1 MIEPTLRHVTCA
13 SPKGLHR
20 IGYAE
25 WGRRD
30 APVLLC
36 VHGLTRNGRD
46 FDALAEQLAD
56 RYRVICPDMLGRGT
70 SDRAID
76 SSQYLVPQ
84 YVADCITLIA
94 RLDVEELTWLGTS
107 MGGIIGMV
115 VASLPG
121 TPIRRLIL
129 NDIGPEVGETGLGR
143 IGGDIGDD
151 PTFGS
156 YEEGA
161 RTLRGRM
168 SEFGPHSDAQFE
180 YLSRHYVVQRDGRW
194 TFHYD
199 PAIADVFKLQQGQ
212 PTPTMWPLY
221 EAIQCPVRVIRGATS
236 DILSAATA
244 QEMTQRG
251 PRAKVENLAGVGHAP
266 TLIAQEQIDLVERFL
281 TD

>member
-1 MIEPTLRHVTCA
+1 MLRHVTCA

-46 FDALAEQLAD
+46 FDAVAERLAD

-70 SDRAID
+70 SDRAAD
-76 SSQYLVPQ
+76 PALYAVPQ

-107 MGGIIGMV
+107 MGGIIGMA
-115 VASLPG
+115 VAALPG
-121 TPIRRLIL
+121 NPVRRLIL
-129 NDIGPEVGETGLGR
+129 NDIGPEVGQTGLGR

-151 PTFGS
+151 PTFS
-156 YEEGA
+156 SFEEGE
-161 RTLRGRM
+161 RVLRSRM
-168 SEFGPHSDAQFE
+168 SEFGPHTDEQFR
-180 YLSRHYVVQRDGRW
+180 YLSRHYVVRRDGRW

-199 PAIADVFKLQQGQ
+199 PAIATTFRAAAGQ
-212 PTPTMWPLY
+212 PAVPLWFLY
-221 EAIQCPVRVIRGATS
+221 EAIRCPVGVIRGGTS
-236 DILSAATA
+236 DILSEATA
-244 QEMTQRG
+244 NEMARRG
-251 PRAKVENLAGVGHAP
+251 PKARVEVVPGVGHAP
-266 TLIAQEQIDLVERFL
+266 SLIPADQIDLVERL
-281 TD
+281 LAD

>member
-1 MIEPTLRHVTCA
+1 MLRHVTCA

-46 FDALAEQLAD
+46 FDAVAERLAD

-70 SDRAID
+70 SDRAAD
-76 SSQYLVPQ
+76 PALYAVPQ

-107 MGGIIGMV
+107 MGGIIGMA
-115 VASLPG
+115 VAALPG
-121 TPIRRLIL
+121 NPVRRLIL
-129 NDIGPEVGETGLGR
+129 NDIGPEVGQTGLGR

-151 PTFGS
+151 PTFS
-156 YEEGA
+156 SFEEGE
-161 RTLRGRM
+161 RVLRGRM
-168 SEFGPHSDAQFE
+168 SEFGPHTDEQFR
-180 YLSRHYVVQRDGRW
+180 YLSRHYVVRRDGRW

-199 PAIADVFKLQQGQ
+199 PAIATTFRAAAGQ
-212 PTPTMWPLY
+212 PAVPLWFLY
-221 EAIQCPVRVIRGATS
+221 EAIRCPVGVIRGGTS
-236 DILSAATA
+236 DILSEATA
-244 QEMTQRG
+244 NEMARRG
-251 PRAKVENLAGVGHAP
+251 PKARVEVVPGVGHAP
-266 TLIAQEQIDLVERFL
+266 SLIPADQIDLVERL
-281 TD
+281 LAD